1 MAASKT
7 KKKILIAEDE
17 PALRHIFVLKL
28 ENSGFEVHSAENG
41 QQALDILAKEKF
53 DLLILDLIMPEKSG
67 FDVLEELQ
75 RRKNKMPVIV
85 ASNLSQ
91 DEDLERAKQF
101 GIKDYFVKSH
111 TSVATVVDNIK
122 KILGA

>member
-1 MAASKT
+1 MAATKK

-28 ENSGFEVHSAENG
+28 ESSGFEVHVAENG